1 MPEVSRRSMIGAA
14 MAILPATAWAASGD
28 PVVTTRSG
36 RIRGTR
42 EAGLQVFRGVRYGQD
57 SGLRRFRAPVA
68 PEPWRDIRPA
78 TAYAPSC
85 PQRARQ
91 DATSEDCLFLNI
103 WTPGTERGPGGR

>member
-14 MAILPATAWAASGD
+14 MAILPATAWAASED

-57 SGLRRFRAPVA
+57 SGLRRFQAPVA
-68 PEPWRDIRPA
+68 PEHWRDIRPA
-78 TAYAPSC
+78 TPMRRPARSAPGRT
-85 PQRARQ
+85 PPARI
-91 DATSEDCLFLNI
+91 ACFSI
-103 WTPGTERGPGGR
+103 SGRRGRSGGPGGR